1 MANDRFYQD
10 LVVRLEERFTTL
22 EKRVTAN
29 SAILDRLDDY
39 VTQAKGASVLGRA
52 LWDGG
57 KLLIAGATGA
67 GAWTW
72 VQAHL
77 PRFALAVALATF
89 PVKPAWAWTG
99 WVLETELCLGSTCR
113 LVTRVNLGNAQLCE
127 QALAEL
133 LESVPKGG
141 SVTVSARCVAG
152 APAA

>member
-1 MANDRFYQD
+1 MPDDRFYQD

-57 KLLIAGATGA
+57 KLLVAGATGA

-72 VQAHL
+72 VQSHL
-77 PRFALAVALATF
+77 PRFALAVALTVLH
-89 PVKPAWAWTG
+89 VKPAFAWTG
-99 WVLETELCLGSTCR
+99 WVLETEICLGSTCR
-113 LVTRVNLGNAQLCE
+113 PATRADYGNASICE
-127 QALAEL
+127 DALAEL
-133 LESVPKGG
+133 LKSLPQGTG
-141 SVTVSARCVAG
+141 LTVRARCVEDEPRA
-152 APAA
+152 